1 MHEFLHRQI
10 IILVYTLAR
19 IATNIVHLL
28 PGPVFILIVVSAD
41 AGLVY
46 IHKVSYKCVYMHT
59 YNNYLYS
66 INVYYS
72 IICTYMHKAYIRI
85 RASCLLI
92 SIHSMYAY
100 TIITQM

>member
-19 IATNIVHLL
+19 IATKIVHLL
-28 PGPVFILIVVSAD
+28 PGPVFALIVVSED

-46 IHKVSYKCVYMHT
+46 IHKVSYKCVCMHT

-66 INVYYS
+66 YINAYVQHKYS

-85 RASCLLI
+85 
-92 SIHSMYAY
+92 
-100 TIITQM
+100 